1 MVQGRKEIEEG
12 STSPFDVIPSYSGS
26 KYSRKAAYP
35 LCFVASR
42 RFASAQRAA
51 AWRRGAGKGG
61 RPAVPTVPAA
71 PARCLTKIGF
81 LFSLVIFGRQSN
93 LTLSC
98 AFVTRCLSTLIVLV
112 FANQI
117 NRMAFCRRR
126 RFQSYYFFS
135 VRHFFSHNCTK
146 AEAGEQTAP
155 AIERL
160 ECSFPSTRSVKQDED
175 EGDPFSGRSVIFS
188 F

>member
-1 MVQGRKEIEEG
+1 MLFPRTVAVSIQGKLHIPCASLRHVG
-12 STSPFDVIPSYSGS
+12 SHRHSG
-26 KYSRKAAYP
+26 
-35 LCFVASR
+35 R
-42 RFASAQRAA
+42 R
-51 AWRRGAGKGG
+51 AWRRGAGNGR

-126 RFQSYYFFS
+126 RFQSYYFLVF
-135 VRHFFSHNCTK
+135 
-146 AEAGEQTAP
+146 
-155 AIERL
+155 
-160 ECSFPSTRSVKQDED
+160 
-175 EGDPFSGRSVIFS
+175 VIFLVIIAQRLKRVS
-188 F
+188 KLHRRLSGWSVPFPLRDL